1 MTGTFTIDGTQ
12 LTFHATAIPEPSTW
26 FLLGT
31 GLGILFL
38 TVRQHRRNA
47 QS

>member
-1 MTGTFTIDGTQ
+1 MTGTFTVENNQ
-12 LTFHATAIPEPSTW
+12 LTFNATAIPEPSTW

-31 GLGILFL
+31 GLGILLL
-38 TVRQHRRNA
+38 TAHRRRNV

>member
-31 GLGILFL
+31 GLGILLL
-38 TVRQHRRNA
+38 TAHRRRNV